1 MWDYNHSPEL
11 KHHGVLGMKWGVRR
25 YQNKDGSL
33 TSKGRKHLDIKTN
46 RKTKKQERRDAK
58 LDAWKKG
65 VQRSI
70 NLDREIKK
78 SKQDRK
84 KYKTEKNKA
93 LDSYIDKL
101 KKIEAHKGKN
111 PEEVKRLTKELG
123 LKLEQ
128 LEKNKGKNLI
138 QRGMKRIIQTDI
150 NERIYRKEIRSINA
164 ERDLKL
170 AMVSLG
176 VTMSYLG
183 AVTVKTL
190 MQAKGRG

>member
-1 MWDYNHSPEL
+1 MWIYNHSPEL
-11 KHHGVLGMKWGVRR
+11 KHHGVLDMKWGVRR

-33 TSKGRKHLDIKTN
+33 TPKGRKHLDIKTN

-111 PEEVKRLTKELG
+111 PEEVKRLNKELG